1 MNGAHFH
8 LLVNHFPIIFPFAGL
23 FILVAGH
30 FTKSEPIK
38 RSAFMIFILGSLFTI
53 AAMASG
59 ENAEEVAEN
68 ISGITESSIHLHE
81 ESAELFAILS
91 YILGALSASALWT
104 SWKQK
109 AIAQKLTGAVFII
122 CLITLFLAKQ
132 VGTSGGEIRHTEIR
146 SSTNTPAQQ
155 TNESEDDD

>member
-8 LLVNHFPIIFPFAGL
+8 LIVNHFPIILPFAGL
-23 FILVAGH
+23 VILITGH

-59 ENAEEVAEN
+59 ENTEEVAEN

-91 YILGALSASALWT
+91 YILGVLSASALWT

-109 AIAQKLTGAVFII
+109 AIAQKLTG
-122 CLITLFLAKQ
+122 K
-132 VGTSGGEIRHTEIR
+132 
-146 SSTNTPAQQ
+146 
-155 TNESEDDD
+155 